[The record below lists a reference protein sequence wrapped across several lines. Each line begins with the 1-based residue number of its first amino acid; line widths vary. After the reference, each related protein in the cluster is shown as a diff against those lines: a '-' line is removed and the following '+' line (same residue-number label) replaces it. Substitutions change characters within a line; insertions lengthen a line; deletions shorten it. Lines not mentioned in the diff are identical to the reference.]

1 MKRILVVFTGG
12 TIGCRV
18 DDLLIDVD
26 KEKPFYLLKLFNE
39 KYDIDVE
46 FDAIQPYN
54 ILSENIVPNNW
65 AVLYEAIKAVSPE
78 KYDGIIVAH
87 GTDTL
92 PYTSAMLGFLFSYLD
107 IPLIIIGS
115 NYPLEDKRS
124 NGLNNFYNAV
134 RFINEANMKGVYSI
148 FEDNSGK
155 NIVYLSTRIIEADQY
170 NDQYSSFG
178 GVDFGE
184 MKNGKLML
192 INNKINPAKEKL
204 FESREK
210 IINGSINFSN
220 RVLAIRPYPG
230 LDYGFFDLGG
240 KPRAVL
246 HGLYHSGTACAADE
260 QTYSLPRFITKC
272 REAGIDFYIASIKN
286 PEGALYASSG
296 EILNSGAIPL
306 ANISF
311 EAALAKLFIAY
322 NQKELLPVDY
332 MLKEQFFEF
341 LPA

>member
-1 MKRILVVFTGG
+1 M
-12 TIGCRV
+12 

-65 AVLYEAIKAVSPE
+65 AVLYEAIKAANPE

-134 RFINEANMKGVYSI
+134 SFINEANMKGVYSI
-148 FEDNSGK
+148 FEDNSG
-155 NIVYLSTRIIEADQY
+155 RI
-170 NDQYSSFG
+170 
-178 GVDFGE
+178 
-184 MKNGKLML
+184 
-192 INNKINPAKEKL
+192 
-204 FESREK
+204 
-210 IINGSINFSN
+210 
-220 RVLAIRPYPG
+220 
-230 LDYGFFDLGG
+230 
-240 KPRAVL
+240 
-246 HGLYHSGTACAADE
+246 
-260 QTYSLPRFITKC
+260 
-272 REAGIDFYIASIKN
+272 
-286 PEGALYASSG
+286 
-296 EILNSGAIPL
+296 
-306 ANISF
+306 
-311 EAALAKLFIAY
+311 
-322 NQKELLPVDY
+322 
-332 MLKEQFFEF
+332 
-341 LPA
+341 